1 MASRRRYRE
10 KEVRLTVFNNEPMAR
25 LAEQRLR
32 QEGIPCFARSLA
44 AGSHV
49 WGSAYDSPHGLY
61 VYRADEMRAREVL
74 DLPPVELLER
84 SFRGRTAPV
93 ALQRSLPRLLATV
106 IIALALVF
114 GITAWL
120 FSRISG

>member
-25 LAEQRLR
+25 LAEQRLS

-44 AGSHV
+44 AGSPV
-49 WGSAYDSPHGLY
+49 WRSAYDSPHGLY

-84 SFRGRTAPV
+84 TFRGRTAPV
-93 ALQRSLPRLLATV
+93 PLQRPLPRLLATV